1 MSLPGMKY
9 DLHCAVGSKA
19 RIGTRIK
26 SAKKLETRALLKN
39 IPETHLLRQVKHQSN
54 RSKSS
59 REFCFTTWPIRK
71 EWEV

>member
-26 SAKKLETRALLKN
+26 SAKKLETRVLKKARLVQT
-39 IPETHLLRQVKHQSN
+39 IVIWHFGPSDIFGAK
-54 RSKSS
+54 
-59 REFCFTTWPIRK
+59 I
-71 EWEV
+71 